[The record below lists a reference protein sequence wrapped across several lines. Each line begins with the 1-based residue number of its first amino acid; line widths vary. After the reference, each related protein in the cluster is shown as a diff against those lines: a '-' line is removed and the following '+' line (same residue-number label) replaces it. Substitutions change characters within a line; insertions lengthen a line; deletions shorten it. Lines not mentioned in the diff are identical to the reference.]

1 MGRYRPPT
9 ADPRTTPFN
18 ATHPLGA
25 RARRLQSHGIL
36 VVRFELPF
44 NIFCLSC
51 STHLSQGLRFNAEK
65 QQFGEY
71 LSTKIWMFAVK
82 CPSCSGRIEI
92 RTDPKNAQYVV
103 ESGGKKQQQDWDPE
117 EYGGFAV
124 YDSEKAKEVEPKDA
138 FDRLDKEKAE
148 TRLAEHRQK
157 RVQELQHIAEK
168 RGSDPYAVNSR
179 LRSDFR
185 KDKRKR
191 VGQLEKDMQLKE
203 RIGWRDE
210 AMLAEASTPT
220 TARAEKAQWNQA
232 STSKRKLGSK
242 GEADAKPVERLRA
255 SLLAAT
261 LKKNDPFWKEIAA
274 TKRAEVGAGS
284 RTRAD
289 SKQSKRP

>member
-1 MGRYRPPT
+1 MQGFNMGRYRPPT

-25 RARRLQSHGIL
+25 RARRLHSHGIL

-44 NIFCLSC
+44 NLFCSSC

-65 QQFGEY
+65 QQAGEY

-124 YDSEKAKEVEPKDA
+124 YDSEKGKEVEPKDA

-148 TRLAEHRQK
+148 TKLAEQRQK
-157 RVQELQHIAEK
+157 RVQELQQVAEK
-168 RGSDPYAVNSR
+168 RGSDPYAANSR
-179 LRSDFR
+179 LRSTFR

-203 RIGWRDE
+203 RIGWRDDT
-210 AMLAEASTPT
+210 MLAEASTPT
-220 TARAEKAQWNQA
+220 SAKTEKALWNRA
-232 STSKRKLGSK
+232 STSRRKLGSK
-242 GEADAKPVERLRA
+242 SEADAKPAERLRA
-255 SLLAAT
+255 SLVAAT
-261 LKKNDPFWKEIAA
+261 LKKKDPFWKEIAA
-274 TKRAEVGAGS
+274 TKRAERDA
-284 RTRAD
+284 
-289 SKQSKRP
+289 SKPSKRS